1 MSIATRTLERQ
12 GEADVAPADPR
23 RTRRIRLA
31 FRLATAVGLLVVLT
45 LVVLGITTGVLAS
58 VEPLRAFVG
67 RFGAFAPVAF
77 VLAGAV
83 EAVVPVIPG
92 SGAVLSAPVLFGPVR
107 GVVYAYLATV
117 LGSIL
122 VFTISRVLGRDLVVA
137 RVPPRVL
144 ERYGSW
150 LDDPRFTKWFAIAIA
165 APFAPDDALCYLAGL
180 TPMRWRTYLLILL
193 VCKPWGVLLYTTGL
207 LALLK
212 VVFPWLEL

>member
-1 MSIATRTLERQ
+1 MER
-12 GEADVAPADPR
+12 GVTVDVTEAP

-31 FRLATAVGLLVVLT
+31 FCIATAVGLLVVLT
-45 LVVLGITTGVLAS
+45 LVVLGVTTGVLTS
-58 VEPLRAFVG
+58 VESLRAFVG
-67 RFGAFAPVAF
+67 RFGAFAPVVF
-77 VLAGAV
+77 MLAGAV

-107 GVVYAYLATV
+107 GVIYAYLATV
-117 LGSIL
+117 LGSIF
-122 VFTISRVLGRDLVVA
+122 VFAISRVLGRDLVVA

-150 LDDPRFTKWFAIAIA
+150 LDDPRFTKWFAAAIA

-207 LALLK
+207 LALMK